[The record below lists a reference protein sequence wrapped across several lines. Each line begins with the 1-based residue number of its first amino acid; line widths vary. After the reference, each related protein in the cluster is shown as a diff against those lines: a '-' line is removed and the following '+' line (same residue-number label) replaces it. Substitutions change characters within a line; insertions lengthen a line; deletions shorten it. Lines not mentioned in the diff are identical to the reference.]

1 MRVSDSMSRV
11 TALGCDFVRNGHNGA
26 AVWNGSRCCLASA
39 CNSELNGYHG
49 VQVCDAD
56 SRCSISESNM
66 SGNNQCGLCV
76 AEGARAS
83 VTECSVVNNMRTGL
97 AVMPTGGHLALMSG
111 TEVWD
116 NASGSVWAA
125 TKDASVRLHRGSRVL
140 GQMQAMEGARVDVV
154 L

>member
-1 MRVSDSMSRV
+1 MANFN
-11 TALGCDFVRNGHNGA
+11 TAAND
-26 AVWNGSRCCLASA
+26 
-39 CNSELNGYHG
+39 
-49 VQVCDAD
+49 
-56 SRCSISESNM
+56 
-66 SGNNQCGLCV
+66 
-76 AEGARAS
+76 
-83 VTECSVVNNMRTGL
+83 SVVNNMRTGL